1 MILDNTLISL
11 DKDNDLEEE
20 ITYLFNEVS
29 TFIFKFKKNTTNQ
42 ALNVLK
48 TCTFILDNFERSKI
62 CFLI

>member
-29 TFIFKFKKNTTNQ
+29 TFIFKFKEKHNQ
-42 ALNVLK
+42 SNSK
-48 TCTFILDNFERSKI
+48 CTQNMYLYIG
-62 CFLI
+62 